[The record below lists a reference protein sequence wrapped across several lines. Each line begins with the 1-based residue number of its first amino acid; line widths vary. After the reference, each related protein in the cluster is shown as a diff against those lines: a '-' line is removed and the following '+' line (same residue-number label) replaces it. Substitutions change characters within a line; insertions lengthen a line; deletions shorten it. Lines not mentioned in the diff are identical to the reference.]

1 MNYKLV
7 TWKIKSRKTHKKK
20 KRKIS
25 EKSRNRNV
33 PKIYELCV
41 TNRKIRWKNK
51 ENLKPI
57 KKGRKIESKKKK
69 SRKIMAKII
78 SICFELISHRVHT
91 THRKHCEQLE
101 QQEQRKHFNSMIF
114 LLANVQRY
122 DGNKHDVKHDTLHFP
137 VNSVKCHRL
146 QTIYENSSIFF
157 PLFSFSFSS

>member
-69 SRKIMAKII
+69 EKSKNNGKDNFHLLWADLPSR
-78 SICFELISHRVHT
+78 SH
-91 THRKHCEQLE
+91 
-101 QQEQRKHFNSMIF
+101 N
-114 LLANVQRY
+114 
-122 DGNKHDVKHDTLHFP
+122 P
-137 VNSVKCHRL
+137 
-146 QTIYENSSIFF
+146 
-157 PLFSFSFSS
+157 